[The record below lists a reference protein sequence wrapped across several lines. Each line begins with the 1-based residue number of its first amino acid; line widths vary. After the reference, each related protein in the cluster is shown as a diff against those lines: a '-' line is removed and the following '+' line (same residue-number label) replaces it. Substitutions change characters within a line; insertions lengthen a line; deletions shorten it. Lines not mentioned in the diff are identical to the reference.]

1 MAYVCTVRIRL
12 HAIVETP
19 EFLVRARRL
28 LGEDE
33 RAALVDHLAVNP
45 MAGDLMVGTGGARK
59 LRWAAKGKGK
69 SGGVRAITYF
79 GGGDIPVFLLSV
91 FGKSQKANLSPAER
105 NELKVILSALAN
117 DYRKGVL
124 IHVQGRKKHS

>member
-1 MAYVCTVRIRL
+1 MNRL
-12 HAIVETP
+12 RHAVVETP
-19 EFLVRARRL
+19 EFLSRARRL
-28 LGEDE
+28 LTDGE
-33 RAALVDHLAVNP
+33 RAALVDHLSADP
-45 MAGDLMVGTGGARK
+45 TAGVLLAGTGGARK

-91 FGKSQKANLSPAER
+91 FAKSDKANISPAER
-105 NELKVILSALAN
+105 NELKAVLSNLAT

-124 IHVQGRKKHS
+124 IHVQGRKKHP

>member
-1 MAYVCTVRIRL
+1 MVDDL
-12 HAIVETP
+12 PHAVVETP
-19 EFLVRARRL
+19 EFLSRARRL
-28 LGEDE
+28 LADVE
-33 RAALVDHLAVNP
+33 RAALVDYLATNP
-45 MAGDLMVGTGGARK
+45 SAGDLMVGTGGARK

-91 FGKSQKANLSPAER
+91 FGKSEKANLAPAER
-105 NELKVILSALAN
+105 NKLRATLRTLAD

-124 IHVQGRKKHS
+124 IHVQGRKKHP

>member
-1 MAYVCTVRIRL
+1 MVDRPL
-12 HAIVETP
+12 HAVVETP
-19 EFLVRARRL
+19 EFLARARRL
-28 LGEDE
+28 LMDAE
-33 RAALVDHLAVNP
+33 RAALVDYLATNP
-45 MAGDLMVGTGGARK
+45 SAGDLMVGTGDARK

-91 FGKSQKANLSPAER
+91 FGKSEKATLTPAER
-105 NELKVILSALAN
+105 NKLRATLRTLAD

>member
-1 MAYVCTVRIRL
+1 MDNL
-12 HAIVETP
+12 PHAIVETP
-19 EFLVRARRL
+19 EFLSRARRL
-28 LGEDE
+28 LTEAE
-33 RAALVDHLAVNP
+33 RAALVDYLAANP
-45 MAGDLMVGTGGARK
+45 TAGVLLSGTGGARK

-91 FGKSQKANLSPAER
+91 FGKSDKANISPAER
-105 NELKVILSALAN
+105 NNLKAILSKLAD

-124 IHVQGRKKHS
+124 IHVQGRKKHP